1 LVLDGLG
8 KVQLVLLP
16 PYNLDRRTDHGEAIT
31 QADSDPGSATG
42 AAADR
47 QGGEPDNL
55 AGKKPDG
62 KSVREMTAEFNARV
76 PQARKLGL
84 GFWWLKEHVSPFE
97 SRAAAIR
104 MIDRLEQAMAA
115 AIAKRRH

>member
-1 LVLDGLG
+1 MA
-8 KVQLVLLP
+8 KRSRKRTATRAARP
-16 PYNLDRRTDHGEAIT
+16 ARRRTGK
-31 QADSDPGSATG
+31 
-42 AAADR
+42 AA
-47 QGGEPDNL
+47 PDNL